1 MKTEVI
7 TSEEQKRQ
15 IHKKIRF
22 ALLISNLT
30 WFISVLYLLFC
41 ILFFFMNSISAQ
53 ILAAIIVYTSFFI
66 FFIAPFS
73 FFVGI
78 FSIIRIGC
86 LQRQLGITT
95 LNMTFCLSLIHT
107 CLCILPIILILVGFI
122 KIPY

>member
-1 MKTEVI
+1 MKTGVI

-15 IHKKIRF
+15 IRKKIRF

-53 ILAAIIVYTSFFI
+53 ILAAIIVYTSFL
-66 FFIAPFS
+66 FS
-73 FFVGI
+73 SLRHLVFLLV

-95 LNMTFCLSLIHT
+95 LNMTFFLSLIHT
-107 CLCILPIILILVGFI
+107 CLCILPIILILAGFI